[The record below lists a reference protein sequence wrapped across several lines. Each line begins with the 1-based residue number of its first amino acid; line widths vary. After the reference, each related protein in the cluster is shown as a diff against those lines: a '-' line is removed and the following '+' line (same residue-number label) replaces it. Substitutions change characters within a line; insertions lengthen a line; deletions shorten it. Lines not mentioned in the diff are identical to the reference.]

1 MYHQSYEVP
10 KYSAYS
16 SDDQSYHHD
25 LHHRAD
31 DGEDV
36 GVVVAALGGVEL
48 EGVAQLCQHLEGA
61 TRALCYLCGEED
73 EDSGCWEDPCWL
85 AREDEQEEC
94 RLQLERDLLSLEK
107 RNFESGED
115 EDNFLEESVIGDDG
129 SNEPLGHPS
138 FAAGSETN
146 QEIDLGSSK
155 DLEGVTEL
163 GRLHRGLEVA
173 QDTQVG
179 GDPVSSV
186 LDKVK
191 ETSDVKTSFSA
202 REGGVEDEDID
213 PSLLH
218 LITVPITDP
227 V

>member
-1 MYHQSYEVP
+1 M
-10 KYSAYS
+10 
-16 SDDQSYHHD
+16 
-25 LHHRAD
+25 
-31 DGEDV
+31 
-36 GVVVAALGGVEL
+36 
-48 EGVAQLCQHLEGA
+48 
-61 TRALCYLCGEED
+61 T
-73 EDSGCWEDPCWL
+73 
-85 AREDEQEEC
+85 REDEQEEC

-129 SNEPLGHPS
+129 SNEHLGHPS

-186 LDKVK
+186 LNKVK

-218 LITVPITDP
+218 LISVPITDP